1 MAQIKNIETSVD
13 RLPPQS
19 LEAEQAVLGAII
31 LEGESL
37 TKAIELLS
45 PDDFYREAHR
55 KIYNAMLNLF
65 NQNEPIDLITLTEHL
80 KDKGELEEIGG
91 LSYLSNLA
99 TVVPTSAN
107 IRYHAKL
114 VREKALLRSLIRAC
128 TEIVTKIYEEPE
140 DAEEM
145 IDYAEKLIFEI
156 SEKRTNTSFYQMKDV
171 VKQTFK
177 IIESMYERK
186 AVITG
191 IPSGFKDL
199 DELTSGFQPGD
210 LIIIGGR
217 PGMGK
222 TAFSLNIAQHVGVE
236 MGEPVA
242 FFSLEMSKEQIA
254 MRLLSSLA
262 FVNASALRKGFIGKR
277 DWERLTEAAVRLS
290 EAPIYIDDSSQMSVL
305 EIRAK
310 ARRLKMEKGKL
321 SLIIID
327 YLQLM
332 KSRTT
337 YDRREQEISEI
348 SRSLKAM
355 AKELKVPVIALSQ
368 LNRSVEKTTDRR
380 PTLANLRE
388 SGAIEQD
395 ADVIIFLYRDE
406 VYNKKNP
413 ANKGKA
419 EVIVAKQRNGPT
431 DTVNLTFLEEYTRF
445 LDFTDK
451 YTGTETLEE
460 EI

>member
-1 MAQIKNIETSVD
+1 MHYINEIASTVD

-19 LEAEQAVLGAII
+19 IEAEQAVLGAII
-31 LEGESL
+31 LEGESI
-37 TKAIELLS
+37 TKAIDILS
-45 PDDFYREAHR
+45 PEDFYKEPHR
-55 KIYNAMLNLF
+55 KIYTAMLELF
-65 NQNEPIDLITLTEHL
+65 DKNEPIDLITLSEHL
-80 KDKGELEEIGG
+80 KDKGVLEEAGG
-91 LSYLSNLA
+91 ISYLSQLA

-107 IRYHAKL
+107 IRYHAKV
-114 VREKALLRSLIRAC
+114 VREKALLRAIIRSC
-128 TEIVTKIYEEPE
+128 TEIVSKVYEMPE

-145 IDYAEKLIFEI
+145 VDYAERLIFEI
-156 SEKRTNTSFYQMKDV
+156 SEKRTNANFYQMKDV
-171 VKQTFK
+171 VKNTFK
-177 IIESMYERK
+177 MIETMYDKK

-191 IPSGFKDL
+191 VPSGFKDL

-222 TAFSLNIAQHVGVE
+222 TAFSLNIAQHVGIE

-242 FFSLEMSKEQIA
+242 FFSLEMSKEQVA

-262 FVNASALRKGFIGKR
+262 MVNSVALRKGFITKK
-277 DWERLTEAAVRLS
+277 DWEKLTDAAVRLS
-290 EAPIYIDDSSQMSVL
+290 EAPIYIDDSSQISVL

-310 ARRLKMEKGKL
+310 ARRLKMEKGRL

-332 KSRTT
+332 RGRTS
-337 YDRREQEISEI
+337 YDIREQEIAEI

-368 LNRSVEKTTDRR
+368 LNRSVEKTSDRK

-431 DTVNLTFLEEYTRF
+431 DTVYLTFLSDYTRF
-445 LDFTDK
+445 LDYTDR
-451 YTGTETLEE
+451 YTGTEIEE
-460 EI
+460 EV

>member
-1 MAQIKNIETSVD
+1 MAYLKSIETSID

-31 LEGESL
+31 LEGESI
-37 TKAIELLS
+37 TKAIEILS
-45 PDDFYREAHR
+45 PEDFYREAHR
-55 KIYNAMLNLF
+55 KIYNSMLELF
-65 NQNEPIDLITLTEHL
+65 NKNEPIDLITITEHL
-80 KDKGELEEIGG
+80 RDKGELEEVGG
-91 LSYLSNLA
+91 LPYLSTLA
-99 TVVPTSAN
+99 TVVPTAAN

-114 VREKALLRSLIRAC
+114 VREKALMRAVIRAC
-128 TEIVTKIYEEPE
+128 TEIVTKVYEEPE

-145 IDYAEKLIFEI
+145 LDYAEKLIFEI
-156 SEKRTNTSFYQMKDV
+156 SEKRTNTSLFQMKEV
-171 VKQTFK
+171 VKSTLK
-177 IIESMYERK
+177 MIESMYERK

-222 TAFSLNIAQHVGVE
+222 TAFSLNIAQHVSVE
-236 MGEPVA
+236 LGEPVA
-242 FFSLEMSKEQIA
+242 FFSLEMSKEQIGF
-254 MRLLSSLA
+254 RLFSSLA
-262 FVNASALRKGFIGKR
+262 MVNASALRKGFIGKR
-277 DWERLTEAAVRLS
+277 DWERVTEAAVKLS
-290 EAPIYIDDSSQMSVL
+290 EAPIYIDDASQMSVL

-332 KSRTT
+332 RSRTA

-406 VYNKKNP
+406 VYNKKNT

-431 DTVNLTFLEEYTRF
+431 DTVYLTFLSDYTRF

-451 YTGTETLEE
+451 YMGTEIEE
-460 EI
+460 DM

>member
-1 MAQIKNIETSVD
+1 MDYLREIDTSVD

-31 LEGESL
+31 IEGESI
-37 TKAIELLS
+37 TKAIDILT
-45 PDDFYREAHR
+45 PQDFYREPHR
-55 KIYNAMLNLF
+55 KIYTAMLELF
-65 NQNEPIDLITLTEHL
+65 NKNEPIDLITLTEHL
-80 KDKGELEEIGG
+80 KDKGQLDEAGG
-91 LSYLSNLA
+91 LGYLSNLA

-114 VREKALLRSLIRAC
+114 VREKALLRALIRAC
-128 TEIVTKIYEEPE
+128 TEIVTKVYEEPD

-145 IDYAEKLIFEI
+145 LDYAERSIFEI
-156 SEKRTNTSFYQMKDV
+156 SEKRMDANFYQMKDV
-171 VKQTFK
+171 VKHTFK
-177 IIESMYERK
+177 IIESMYEKK

-191 IPSGFKDL
+191 VPSGFRDL
-199 DELTSGFQPGD
+199 DGLTSGFQPGD

-222 TAFSLNIAQHVGVE
+222 TAFALNIAQHVGVE
-236 MGEPVA
+236 LGEPVA
-242 FFSLEMSKEQIA
+242 FFSLEMSKEQVA
-254 MRLLSSLA
+254 MRLLSSIA
-262 FVNASALRKGFIGKR
+262 MVNSVSLRKGFISKR
-277 DWERLTEAAVRLS
+277 DWEKITDAAVRLAD
-290 EAPIYIDDSSQMSVL
+290 APIYIDDSSQMSIL
-305 EIRAK
+305 EVRAK

-332 KSRTT
+332 RGRTA

-355 AKELKVPVIALSQ
+355 AKELKVPVVALSQ
-368 LNRSVEKTTDRR
+368 LNRSVEKTQDRR

-406 VYNKKNP
+406 MYKRDTK
-413 ANKGKA
+413 NKGKA

-431 DTVNLTFLEEYTRF
+431 DTVYLTFLSDYTRF
-445 LDFTDK
+445 LDYTDK
-451 YTGTETLEE
+451 YSGAETEE
-460 EI
+460 EL

>member
-1 MAQIKNIETSVD
+1 MAQIKNIEASID

-31 LEGESL
+31 LEGESI

-55 KIYNAMLNLF
+55 KIYNAMLHIF

-80 KDKGELEEIGG
+80 KDKGELEEVGG
-91 LSYLSNLA
+91 LSYLSSLA

-262 FVNASALRKGFIGKR
+262 LVNASALRKGFIGKR
-277 DWERLTEAAVRLS
+277 DWERLTEAAVKLS

-332 KSRTT
+332 RSRTN

-431 DTVNLTFLEEYTRF
+431 DTVNLTFLDEYTRF

-451 YTGTETLEE
+451 YTGTESLEE

>member
-1 MAQIKNIETSVD
+1 MAYLQEIESTAL

-31 LEGESL
+31 LEGEAI
-37 TKAIELLS
+37 TKAIEILS
-45 PDDFYREAHR
+45 PEDFYSERHR
-55 KIYNAMLNLF
+55 KIYQAMLELF
-65 NQNEPIDLITLTEHL
+65 DRNEPIDLITLTEHL
-80 KDKGELEEIGG
+80 RDKGELEDVGG
-91 LSYLSNLA
+91 VSYLGTLT
-99 TVVPTSAN
+99 TVVPTAAN

-128 TEIVTKIYEEPE
+128 TEIVTKVYEEPE

-145 IDYAEKLIFEI
+145 IDFAERLIFEI
-156 SEKRTNTSFYQMKDV
+156 SEKRTNTSFYHMKDV
-171 VKQTFK
+171 VKNTFK
-177 IIESMYERK
+177 IIESMYEKK

-199 DELTSGFQPGD
+199 DALTSGFQPGD

-236 MGEPVA
+236 LGEPVA

-254 MRLLSSLA
+254 MRLLSSIA
-262 FVNASALRKGFIGKR
+262 MVNSSALRKGFITKR
-277 DWERLTEAAVRLS
+277 DWERITDAAVKLS

-310 ARRLKMEKGKL
+310 ARRLKMEKGRL
-321 SLIIID
+321 GLVIID

-332 KSRTT
+332 RSRNT
-337 YDRREQEISEI
+337 YDVREQEIADI

-368 LNRSVEKTTDRR
+368 LNRSVEK
-380 PTLANLRE
+380 
-388 SGAIEQD
+388 
-395 ADVIIFLYRDE
+395 
-406 VYNKKNP
+406 
-413 ANKGKA
+413 KA
-419 EVIVAKQRNGPT
+419 
-431 DTVNLTFLEEYTRF
+431 LTKDQPLLT
-445 LDFTDK
+445 
-451 YTGTETLEE
+451 
-460 EI
+460 

>member
-1 MAQIKNIETSVD
+1 MAYVREISASVD

-19 LEAEQAVLGAII
+19 LEAEQAVLGALI
-31 LEGESL
+31 LEGEAI
-37 TKAIELLS
+37 TKAIEILS
-45 PDDFYREAHR
+45 PEDFYREAHK
-55 KIYNAMLNLF
+55 KIYQSMLELF
-65 NQNEPIDLITLTEHL
+65 DKNESIDLITITEHL
-80 KDKGELEEIGG
+80 RDKGELDNIGG
-91 LSYLSNLA
+91 LSYLSHLA
-99 TVVPTSAN
+99 TIVPTAAN

-114 VREKALLRSLIRAC
+114 VREKALLRAVIRAC
-128 TEIVTKIYEEPE
+128 TEIVTKVYEEPE

-145 IDYAEKLIFEI
+145 VDYAERLIFEI
-156 SEKRTNTSFYQMKDV
+156 SEKRTKTNFFHMKDV
-171 VKQTFK
+171 VKHTFK
-177 IIESMYERK
+177 IIESMYEKK

-191 IPSGFKDL
+191 VPSGFKDL

-236 MGEPVA
+236 LGEPVA
-242 FFSLEMSKEQIA
+242 YFSLEMSKEQIA
-254 MRLLSSLA
+254 MRLLSSIA
-262 FVNASALRKGFIGKR
+262 MVNSSALRKGFISKR
-277 DWERLTEAAVRLS
+277 DWERITDAAVKLS

-310 ARRLKMEKGKL
+310 ARRLKMEQGRL
-321 SLIIID
+321 ALIIID

-332 KSRTT
+332 RGKSN
-337 YDRREQEISEI
+337 YEVREQEIAEI

-368 LNRSVEKTTDRR
+368 LNRSVERTSDRK

-395 ADVIIFLYRDE
+395 ADLIIFLYRDE

-431 DTVNLTFLEEYTRF
+431 DEITLTFLSDYTRF
-445 LDFTDK
+445 LDYTEQ
-451 YTGTETLEE
+451 YTGTEIEE
-460 EI
+460 EV

>member
-1 MAQIKNIETSVD
+1 MAYVREISASVD

-19 LEAEQAVLGAII
+19 LEAEQAVLGALI
-31 LEGESL
+31 LEGEAI
-37 TKAIELLS
+37 TKAIEILS
-45 PDDFYREAHR
+45 PEDFYREAHK
-55 KIYNAMLNLF
+55 KIYQSMLELF
-65 NQNEPIDLITLTEHL
+65 DKNEPIDLITITEHL
-80 KDKGELEEIGG
+80 RDRGELDNIGG
-91 LSYLSNLA
+91 LSYLSHLA
-99 TVVPTSAN
+99 TIVPTAAN

-114 VREKALLRSLIRAC
+114 VREKALLRAVIRAC
-128 TEIVTKIYEEPE
+128 TEIVTKVYEEPE

-145 IDYAEKLIFEI
+145 VDYAERLIFEI
-156 SEKRTNTSFYQMKDV
+156 SEKRTKTNFFHMKDV
-171 VKQTFK
+171 VKHTFK
-177 IIESMYERK
+177 IIESMYEKK

-191 IPSGFKDL
+191 VPSGFKDL

-236 MGEPVA
+236 LGEPVA
-242 FFSLEMSKEQIA
+242 YFSLEMSKEQIA
-254 MRLLSSLA
+254 MRLLSSIA
-262 FVNASALRKGFIGKR
+262 MVNSSALRKGFISKR
-277 DWERLTEAAVRLS
+277 DWERITDAAVKLS

-310 ARRLKMEKGKL
+310 ARRLKMEQGRL
-321 SLIIID
+321 ALIIID

-332 KSRTT
+332 RGKSN
-337 YDRREQEISEI
+337 YEVREQEIAEI

-368 LNRSVEKTTDRR
+368 LNRSVERTSDRK

-395 ADVIIFLYRDE
+395 ADLIIFLYRDE

-431 DTVNLTFLEEYTRF
+431 DEITLTFLSDYTRF
-445 LDFTDK
+445 LDYTEQ
-451 YTGTETLEE
+451 YTGTEIEE
-460 EI
+460 EV

>member
-1 MAQIKNIETSVD
+1 MAYLRKIENSID

-31 LEGESL
+31 LEGESI
-37 TKAIELLS
+37 TKAIEILS
-45 PDDFYREAHR
+45 PEDFYSERHR
-55 KIYNAMLNLF
+55 RIYQAMLELF
-65 NQNEPIDLITLTEHL
+65 DKNEPIDIITLTEHL
-80 KDKGELEEIGG
+80 RDKGELEEAGG
-91 LSYLSNLA
+91 VGYLSSLA
-99 TVVPTSAN
+99 TVVPTAAN

-114 VREKALLRSLIRAC
+114 VREKALLRALIRAC
-128 TEIVTKIYEEPE
+128 TEVITKVYEEPE

-145 IDYAEKLIFEI
+145 IDYAERLIFEI

-171 VKQTFK
+171 IKQTFK
-177 IIESMYERK
+177 IIENMYERK
-186 AVITG
+186 SVITG
-191 IPSGFKDL
+191 ISSGFKDL
-199 DELTSGFQPGD
+199 DELTAGFQPGD

-222 TAFSLNIAQHVGVE
+222 TAFSLNIAQHVGIE
-236 MGEPVA
+236 LGEPVA
-242 FFSLEMSKEQIA
+242 FFSLEMSKEQVA

-262 FVNASALRKGFIGKR
+262 MVNFSALRKGIISKK
-277 DWERLTEAAVRLS
+277 DWERITDAAVKLS

-310 ARRLKMEKGKL
+310 ARRLKMEKGRL
-321 SLIIID
+321 GLIIID

-332 KSRTT
+332 RSRGN
-337 YDRREQEISEI
+337 YEIREQEIAEI

-368 LNRSVEKTTDRR
+368 LNRSVEKTSDRR

-431 DTVNLTFLEEYTRF
+431 DVVYLTFLNDYTRF
-445 LDFTDK
+445 LDYTDK
-451 YTGTETLEE
+451 YTGTEVEE
-460 EI
+460 EV

>member
-1 MAQIKNIETSVD
+1 MPYINEIVSTVD

-19 LEAEQAVLGAII
+19 IEAEQAVLGAII
-31 LEGESL
+31 LEGESI
-37 TKAIELLS
+37 TKAIDVLS
-45 PDDFYREAHR
+45 PEDFYKEPHR
-55 KIYNAMLNLF
+55 KIYTAMLELF
-65 NQNEPIDLITLTEHL
+65 DKNEPIDLITLSEHL
-80 KDKGELEEIGG
+80 KDKGVLEEAGG
-91 LSYLSNLA
+91 ISYLSQLA

-107 IRYHAKL
+107 IRYHAKV
-114 VREKALLRSLIRAC
+114 VREKALLRAIIRSC
-128 TEIVTKIYEEPE
+128 TEIVSKVYEMPE

-145 IDYAEKLIFEI
+145 VDYAERLIFEI
-156 SEKRTNTSFYQMKDV
+156 SEKRTNANFYQMKDV
-171 VKQTFK
+171 VKNTFK
-177 IIESMYERK
+177 MIETMYDKK

-191 IPSGFKDL
+191 VPSGFKDL

-222 TAFSLNIAQHVGVE
+222 TAFSLNIAQHVGIE

-242 FFSLEMSKEQIA
+242 FFSLEMSKEQVA
-254 MRLLSSLA
+254 MRLLSSIA
-262 FVNASALRKGFIGKR
+262 MVNSVALRKGFITKK
-277 DWERLTEAAVRLS
+277 DWEKLTDAAVRLS
-290 EAPIYIDDSSQMSVL
+290 EAPIYIDDSSQISVL

-310 ARRLKMEKGKL
+310 ARRLKMEKGRL

-332 KSRTT
+332 RGRTS
-337 YDRREQEISEI
+337 YDIREQEIAEI

-368 LNRSVEKTTDRR
+368 LNRSVEKTSDRK

-431 DTVNLTFLEEYTRF
+431 DTVYLTFLSDYTRF
-445 LDFTDK
+445 LDYTDR
-451 YTGTETLEE
+451 YTGTEIEE
-460 EI
+460 EV

>member
-1 MAQIKNIETSVD
+1 MPYINEIASTVD

-19 LEAEQAVLGAII
+19 IEAEQAVLGAII
-31 LEGESL
+31 LEGESI
-37 TKAIELLS
+37 TKAIDVLS
-45 PDDFYREAHR
+45 PEDFYKEPHR
-55 KIYNAMLNLF
+55 KIYTAMLELF
-65 NQNEPIDLITLTEHL
+65 DKNEPIDLITLSEHL
-80 KDKGELEEIGG
+80 KDKGVLEEAGG
-91 LSYLSNLA
+91 ISYLSQLA

-107 IRYHAKL
+107 IRYHAKV
-114 VREKALLRSLIRAC
+114 VREKALLRAIIRSC
-128 TEIVTKIYEEPE
+128 TEIISKVYEMPE

-145 IDYAEKLIFEI
+145 VDYAERLIFEI
-156 SEKRTNTSFYQMKDV
+156 SEKRTNANFYQMKDV
-171 VKQTFK
+171 VKNTFK
-177 IIESMYERK
+177 MIETMYDKK

-191 IPSGFKDL
+191 VPSGFKDL

-222 TAFSLNIAQHVGVE
+222 TAFSLNIAQHVGIE

-242 FFSLEMSKEQIA
+242 FFSLEMSKEQVA

-262 FVNASALRKGFIGKR
+262 MVNSVALRKGFITKK
-277 DWERLTEAAVRLS
+277 DWEKLTDAAVRLS
-290 EAPIYIDDSSQMSVL
+290 EAPIYIDDSSQISVL

-310 ARRLKMEKGKL
+310 ARRLKMEKGRL

-332 KSRTT
+332 RGRTS
-337 YDRREQEISEI
+337 YDIREQEIAEI

-368 LNRSVEKTTDRR
+368 LNRSVEKTSDRK

-431 DTVNLTFLEEYTRF
+431 DTVYLTFLSDYTRF
-445 LDFTDK
+445 LDYTDR
-451 YTGTETLEE
+451 YTGTEIEE
-460 EI
+460 EV

>member
-1 MAQIKNIETSVD
+1 MAYLQEIESTAL

-31 LEGESL
+31 LEGEAI
-37 TKAIELLS
+37 TKAIEILS
-45 PDDFYREAHR
+45 PEDFYSERHR
-55 KIYNAMLNLF
+55 KIYQAMLELF
-65 NQNEPIDLITLTEHL
+65 DRNEPIDLITLTEHL
-80 KDKGELEEIGG
+80 RDKGELEDVGG
-91 LSYLSNLA
+91 VSYLGTLT
-99 TVVPTSAN
+99 TVVPTAAN

-128 TEIVTKIYEEPE
+128 TEIVTKVYEEPE

-145 IDYAEKLIFEI
+145 IDFAERLIFEI
-156 SEKRTNTSFYQMKDV
+156 SEKRTNTSFYHMKDV
-171 VKQTFK
+171 VKNTFK
-177 IIESMYERK
+177 IIESMYEKK

-199 DELTSGFQPGD
+199 DALTSGFQPGD

-236 MGEPVA
+236 LGEPVA

-254 MRLLSSLA
+254 MRLLSSIA
-262 FVNASALRKGFIGKR
+262 MVNSSALRKGFITKR
-277 DWERLTEAAVRLS
+277 DWERITDAAVKLS

-310 ARRLKMEKGKL
+310 ARRLKMEKGRL
-321 SLIIID
+321 GLVIID

-332 KSRTT
+332 RSRNT
-337 YDRREQEISEI
+337 YDVREQEIADI

-368 LNRSVEKTTDRR
+368 LNRSVEKK
-380 PTLANLRE
+380 L
-388 SGAIEQD
+388 
-395 ADVIIFLYRDE
+395 
-406 VYNKKNP
+406 
-413 ANKGKA
+413 
-419 EVIVAKQRNGPT
+419 
-431 DTVNLTFLEEYTRF
+431 
-445 LDFTDK
+445 
-451 YTGTETLEE
+451 
-460 EI
+460 

>member
-1 MAQIKNIETSVD
+1 MAYLKSIEASID

-31 LEGESL
+31 LEGEAI
-37 TKAIELLS
+37 TKAIEILCS
-45 PDDFYREAHR
+45 DDFYRDAHR
-55 KIYNAMLNLF
+55 KIYNAMVELF
-65 NQNEPIDLITLTEHL
+65 NKNEPIDLITITEHL
-80 KDKGELEEIGG
+80 KDKGELEDVGG
-91 LSYLSNLA
+91 LSYLSTLA

-107 IRYHAKL
+107 IKYYAKL
-114 VREKALLRSLIRAC
+114 VREKALLRSIIRAC
-128 TEIVTKIYEEPE
+128 TEIVTKVYEEPE
-140 DAEEM
+140 DADEM
-145 IDYAEKLIFEI
+145 LDYAEKLIFEI
-156 SEKRTNTSFYQMKDV
+156 SNKRTNTSFYQMKDV
-171 VKQTFK
+171 VKHTIK
-177 IIESMYERK
+177 IVESMYERK

-236 MGEPVA
+236 LGEPVA

-262 FVNASALRKGFIGKR
+262 MVNASALRKGFISKR
-277 DWERLTEAAVRLS
+277 DWEKLTESAVKLS

-310 ARRLKMEKGKL
+310 ARRLKMEKGRL
-321 SLIIID
+321 NLIIID

-332 KSRTT
+332 RNRIA
-337 YDRREQEISEI
+337 YDTREQEISEI

-395 ADVIIFLYRDE
+395 ADLIIFLYRDE
-406 VYNKKNP
+406 IYNKKNP

-419 EVIVAKQRNGPT
+419 EIIVAKQRNGPT
-431 DTVNLTFLEEYTRF
+431 DTINLTFLSEYTRF
-445 LDFTDK
+445 IDFTDK
-451 YTGTETLEE
+451 YTGTEIEE
-460 EI
+460 EM

>member
-1 MAQIKNIETSVD
+1 MPYIKEILSTVD
-13 RLPPQS
+13 RLPPQAI
-19 LEAEQAVLGAII
+19 EAEQAVLGAII
-31 LEGESL
+31 LEGESI
-37 TKAIELLS
+37 TKAIEVLS
-45 PDDFYREAHR
+45 PDDFYKESHR
-55 KIYNAMLNLF
+55 KIYTAMLDLF
-65 NQNEPIDLITLTEHL
+65 DKNEAIDLITVSEHL
-80 KDKGELEEIGG
+80 KDKGELEEVGG
-91 LSYLSNLA
+91 IAYLSQLA

-114 VREKALLRSLIRAC
+114 VREKALLRALIRSC
-128 TEIVTKIYEEPE
+128 TEIISKVYEMPE

-145 IDYAEKLIFEI
+145 VDYAERLIFEI
-156 SEKRTNTSFYQMKDV
+156 SEKRTNTNFYQMKDV
-171 VKQTFK
+171 VKNTFK
-177 IIESMYERK
+177 MIENMYDKK

-191 IPSGFKDL
+191 VPSGFKDL

-222 TAFSLNIAQHVGVE
+222 TAFSLNIAQHLSVE
-236 MGEPVA
+236 LNEPVA
-242 FFSLEMSKEQIA
+242 FFSLEMSKEQVA

-262 FVNASALRKGFIGKR
+262 MVNSASLRKGFITKK
-277 DWERLTEAAVRLS
+277 DWEKLTDAAVRLS
-290 EAPIYIDDSSQMSVL
+290 EAPIYIDDSSQISVL

-310 ARRLKMEKGKL
+310 ARRLRMEKGKL

-332 KSRTT
+332 RGRNT
-337 YDRREQEISEI
+337 YEIREQEIAEI

-368 LNRSVEKTTDRR
+368 LNRSVEKTSDRK

-431 DTVNLTFLEEYTRF
+431 DTVFLTFLSDYTRF
-445 LDFTDK
+445 LDYTDR
-451 YTGTETLEE
+451 YTGAEIEE
-460 EI
+460 EV

>member
-1 MAQIKNIETSVD
+1 MPYINEIASTVD

-19 LEAEQAVLGAII
+19 IEAEQAVLGAII
-31 LEGESL
+31 LEGESI
-37 TKAIELLS
+37 TKAIDVLS
-45 PDDFYREAHR
+45 PEDFYKEPHR
-55 KIYNAMLNLF
+55 KIYTAMLELF
-65 NQNEPIDLITLTEHL
+65 DKNEPIDLITLSEHL
-80 KDKGELEEIGG
+80 KDKGVLEEAGG
-91 LSYLSNLA
+91 ISYLSQLA

-107 IRYHAKL
+107 IRYHAKV
-114 VREKALLRSLIRAC
+114 VREKALLRAIIRSC
-128 TEIVTKIYEEPE
+128 TDIVSKVYEMPE

-145 IDYAEKLIFEI
+145 VDYAERLIFEI
-156 SEKRTNTSFYQMKDV
+156 SEKRTNANFYQMKDV
-171 VKQTFK
+171 VKNTFK
-177 IIESMYERK
+177 MIETMYDKK

-191 IPSGFKDL
+191 VPSGFKDL

-222 TAFSLNIAQHVGVE
+222 TAFSLNIAQHVGIE

-242 FFSLEMSKEQIA
+242 FFSLEMSKEQVA

-262 FVNASALRKGFIGKR
+262 MVNSVALRKGFITKK
-277 DWERLTEAAVRLS
+277 DWEKLTDAAVRLS
-290 EAPIYIDDSSQMSVL
+290 EAPIYIDDSSQISVL

-310 ARRLKMEKGKL
+310 ARRLKMEKGRL

-332 KSRTT
+332 RGRTS
-337 YDRREQEISEI
+337 YDIREQEIAEI

-368 LNRSVEKTTDRR
+368 LNRSVEKTSDRK

-431 DTVNLTFLEEYTRF
+431 DTVYLTFLSDYTRF
-445 LDFTDK
+445 LDYTDR
-451 YTGTETLEE
+451 YTGTEIEE
-460 EI
+460 EV

>member
-1 MAQIKNIETSVD
+1 MAYLRNIESAVD

-31 LEGESL
+31 LEGESII
-37 TKAIELLS
+37 KAIEILS
-45 PDDFYREAHR
+45 ADDFYREAHR
-55 KIYNAMLNLF
+55 KIYVAMLELF
-65 NQNEPIDLITLTEHL
+65 DKNEPIDLITITEHL
-80 KDKGELEEIGG
+80 KDKGELEEVGG
-91 LSYLSNLA
+91 LSYLSTLA

-128 TEIVTKIYEEPE
+128 TEIATKIYEEPQ

-156 SEKRTNTSFYQMKDV
+156 SEKRTNTNFYQMKDV

-191 IPSGFKDL
+191 VPSGFKDL

-210 LIIIGGR
+210 LVIIGGR

-236 MGEPVA
+236 LGEPVA

-262 FVNASALRKGFIGKR
+262 MVNASALRKGFISKR
-277 DWERLTEAAVRLS
+277 DWERLTDSAVRLS

-332 KSRTT
+332 RSRTA

-431 DTVNLTFLEEYTRF
+431 DTVYLTFLSDYTRF

-451 YTGTETLEE
+451 YMGTEIEE
-460 EI
+460 EV

>member
-1 MAQIKNIETSVD
+1 MAYLRDIDTSIDKV
-13 RLPPQS
+13 PPQS

-31 LEGESL
+31 LDGESIA
-37 TKAIELLS
+37 KAIELIT
-45 PDDFYREAHR
+45 PQDFYKESHR
-55 KIYNAMLNLF
+55 KIYQAMLSLF
-65 NQNEPIDLITLTEHL
+65 DKNEPIDLITLTEHL
-80 KDKGELEEIGG
+80 KDNGELDEVGG

-99 TVVPTSAN
+99 TAVPTAAN
-107 IRYHAKL
+107 IKYHAKL
-114 VREKALLRSLIRAC
+114 IREKALLRSLLSSC
-128 TEIVTKIYEEPE
+128 TKIITKVYEEPE
-140 DAEEM
+140 DPEEM
-145 IDYAEKLIFEI
+145 IDYAERLIFDI
-156 SEKRTNTSFYQMKDV
+156 SEQRTNTSFYQMKDV
-171 VKQTFK
+171 VKHAFK
-177 IIESMYERK
+177 IIESMYEKK

-191 IPSGFKDL
+191 ISSGFKDL

-236 MGEPVA
+236 LGEPVA
-242 FFSLEMSKEQIA
+242 FFSLEMSREQIA
-254 MRLLSSLA
+254 MRLLSSIA
-262 FVNASALRKGFIGKR
+262 MVNSAALRKGFIGKR
-277 DWERLTEAAVRLS
+277 DWERITDAAVKLS

-332 KSRTT
+332 RGRTN
-337 YDRREQEISEI
+337 YDIREQEIAEI

-368 LNRSVEKTTDRR
+368 LNRSVEKTSDRK

-431 DTVNLTFLEEYTRF
+431 DTVYLTFLSDYTRF
-445 LDFTDK
+445 LDYTDK
-451 YTGTETLEE
+451 YMGTEIEE

>member
-1 MAQIKNIETSVD
+1 MPYINEIASTVD

-19 LEAEQAVLGAII
+19 IEAEQAVLGAII
-31 LEGESL
+31 LEGESI
-37 TKAIELLS
+37 TKAIDVLS
-45 PDDFYREAHR
+45 PEDFYKEPHR
-55 KIYNAMLNLF
+55 KIYTAMLELF
-65 NQNEPIDLITLTEHL
+65 DKNEPIDLITLSEHL
-80 KDKGELEEIGG
+80 KDKGVLEETGG
-91 LSYLSNLA
+91 ISYLSQLA

-107 IRYHAKL
+107 IRYHAKV
-114 VREKALLRSLIRAC
+114 VREKALLRAIIRSC
-128 TEIVTKIYEEPE
+128 TDIVSKVYEMPE

-145 IDYAEKLIFEI
+145 VDYAERLIFEI
-156 SEKRTNTSFYQMKDV
+156 SEKRTNANFYQMKDV
-171 VKQTFK
+171 VKNTFK
-177 IIESMYERK
+177 MIETMYDKK

-191 IPSGFKDL
+191 VPSGFKDL

-222 TAFSLNIAQHVGVE
+222 TAFSLNIAQHVGIE

-242 FFSLEMSKEQIA
+242 FFSLEMSKEQVA

-262 FVNASALRKGFIGKR
+262 MVNSVALRKGFITKK
-277 DWERLTEAAVRLS
+277 DWEKLTDAAVRLS
-290 EAPIYIDDSSQMSVL
+290 EAPIYIDDSSQISVL

-310 ARRLKMEKGKL
+310 ARRLKMEKGRL

-332 KSRTT
+332 RGRTS
-337 YDRREQEISEI
+337 YDIREQEIAEI

-368 LNRSVEKTTDRR
+368 LNRSVEKTSDRK

-431 DTVNLTFLEEYTRF
+431 DTVYLTFLSDYTRF
-445 LDFTDK
+445 LDYTDR
-451 YTGTETLEE
+451 YTGTEIEE
-460 EI
+460 EV

>member
-1 MAQIKNIETSVD
+1 MAYLKTIENSVD

-31 LEGESL
+31 LEGESI
-37 TKAIELLS
+37 TKAIEIIS
-45 PDDFYREAHR
+45 PEDFYSERHR
-55 KIYNAMLNLF
+55 KIYQAMLELF
-65 NQNEPIDLITLTEHL
+65 DKNEPIDLITLSEHL
-80 KDKGELEEIGG
+80 KDKGELDETGGIG
-91 LSYLSNLA
+91 YLSNLA
-99 TVVPTSAN
+99 TAVPTAAN

-114 VREKALLRSLIRAC
+114 IREKALLRSIIRAC
-128 TEIVTKIYEEPE
+128 TEIVTKVYEEPE

-145 IDYAEKLIFEI
+145 IDYAERLIFEI
-156 SEKRTNTSFYQMKDV
+156 SEKRTNTSFYHMKDV

-177 IIESMYERK
+177 IIESMYEKK

-191 IPSGFKDL
+191 ISSGFKDL

-222 TAFSLNIAQHVGVE
+222 TAFSLNIAQHVGIE
-236 MGEPVA
+236 LGEPVA
-242 FFSLEMSKEQIA
+242 FFSLEMSKEQVA

-262 FVNASALRKGFIGKR
+262 MVNSSALRKGFISKK
-277 DWERLTEAAVRLS
+277 DWERITDAAVKLS

-310 ARRLKMEKGKL
+310 ARRLKMEKGRL
-321 SLIIID
+321 GLIVID

-332 KSRTT
+332 RSRNS
-337 YDRREQEISEI
+337 YEVREQEIADI

-368 LNRSVEKTTDRR
+368 LNRSVEKTSDRR

-431 DTVNLTFLEEYTRF
+431 DIVYLTFLNDYTRF
-445 LDFTDK
+445 LDYTDK
-451 YTGTETLEE
+451 YAGTEIEE
-460 EI
+460 EV

>member
-1 MAQIKNIETSVD
+1 MPYINEIASTVD

-19 LEAEQAVLGAII
+19 IEAEQAVLGAII
-31 LEGESL
+31 LEGESI
-37 TKAIELLS
+37 TKAIDVLS
-45 PDDFYREAHR
+45 PEDFYKEPHR
-55 KIYNAMLNLF
+55 KIYTAMLELF
-65 NQNEPIDLITLTEHL
+65 DKNEPIDLITLSEHL
-80 KDKGELEEIGG
+80 KDKGVLEEAGG
-91 LSYLSNLA
+91 ISYLSQLA

-107 IRYHAKL
+107 IRYHAKV
-114 VREKALLRSLIRAC
+114 VREKALLRAIIRSC
-128 TEIVTKIYEEPE
+128 TDIVSKVYEMPE

-145 IDYAEKLIFEI
+145 VDYAERLIFEI
-156 SEKRTNTSFYQMKDV
+156 SEKRTNANFYQMKDV
-171 VKQTFK
+171 VKNTFK
-177 IIESMYERK
+177 MIETMYDKK

-191 IPSGFKDL
+191 VPSGFKDL

-222 TAFSLNIAQHVGVE
+222 TAFSLNIAQHVGIE

-242 FFSLEMSKEQIA
+242 FFSLEMSKEQVA

-262 FVNASALRKGFIGKR
+262 MVNSVALRKGFITKK
-277 DWERLTEAAVRLS
+277 DWEKLTDAAVRLS
-290 EAPIYIDDSSQMSVL
+290 EAPIYIDDSSQISVL

-310 ARRLKMEKGKL
+310 ARRLKMEKGRL

-332 KSRTT
+332 RGRTS
-337 YDRREQEISEI
+337 YDIREQEIADI

-368 LNRSVEKTTDRR
+368 LNRSVEKTSDRK

-431 DTVNLTFLEEYTRF
+431 DTVYLTFLSDYTRF
-445 LDFTDK
+445 LDYTDR
-451 YTGTETLEE
+451 YTGTEIEE
-460 EI
+460 EV

>member
-1 MAQIKNIETSVD
+1 MAYLKNIDTIVD

-31 LEGESL
+31 LEGESI
-37 TKAIELLS
+37 TRAIEILS

-55 KIYNAMLNLF
+55 KIYTAMLELF
-65 NQNEPIDLITLTEHL
+65 DKNEPIDFITLTEHL
-80 KDKGELEEIGG
+80 KDKGELEEVGG

-128 TEIVTKIYEEPE
+128 TEIVTKVYEEPE

-145 IDYAEKLIFEI
+145 LDYAEKLIFDI
-156 SEKRTNTSFYQMKDV
+156 SERRTNTNFFQMKDV

-177 IIESMYERK
+177 IIESMYEKK

-191 IPSGFKDL
+191 VPSGFRDL

-236 MGEPVA
+236 LGEPVA

-262 FVNASALRKGFIGKR
+262 MVNASALRKGFISRR
-277 DWERLTEAAVRLS
+277 DWERLTDSAVRLS
-290 EAPIYIDDSSQMSVL
+290 EAPIYIDDSSQLSVL

-310 ARRLKMEKGKL
+310 ARRLKLEKGKL

-332 KSRTT
+332 KSRGS

-406 VYNKKNP
+406 IYNKKNP

-431 DTVNLTFLEEYTRF
+431 DTVYLTFLSEYTRF

-451 YTGTETLEE
+451 YAGTEAEE
-460 EI
+460 DM

>member
-1 MAQIKNIETSVD
+1 MAYLKNIEATVD

-19 LEAEQAVLGAII
+19 IEAEQAVLGAII
-31 LEGESL
+31 LEGESI
-37 TKAIELLS
+37 TKAIEILS
-45 PDDFYREAHR
+45 PEDFYRESHR
-55 KIYNAMLNLF
+55 KIYNAMLELF
-65 NQNEPIDLITLTEHL
+65 NKNEPIDLITLTEHL
-80 KDKGELEEIGG
+80 KNKGEIEEIGG
-91 LSYLSNLA
+91 LSYLSNLVTA
-99 TVVPTSAN
+99 VPTAAN

-114 VREKALLRSLIRAC
+114 VREKALLRSVIRAC
-128 TEIVTKIYEEPE
+128 TEIVTKVYEEPE

-145 IDYAEKLIFEI
+145 LDYAEKLIFEI
-156 SEKRTNTSFYQMKDV
+156 SEKRTNTNFFQMKDV
-171 VKQTFK
+171 VKHTFK
-177 IIESMYERK
+177 MIESMYERK
-186 AVITG
+186 AAVTG

-236 MGEPVA
+236 LGEPVA

-254 MRLLSSLA
+254 IRLLSSLA
-262 FVNASALRKGFIGKR
+262 MVNASALRKGFISKR
-277 DWERLTEAAVRLS
+277 DWERLTESAVKLS

-310 ARRLKMEKGKL
+310 ARRLKMEKGRL
-321 SLIIID
+321 SLIVID

-332 KSRTT
+332 RSRAT

-431 DTVNLTFLEEYTRF
+431 DIVNLTFLSEYTRF

-451 YTGTETLEE
+451 YVGTEIEE
-460 EI
+460 DL

>member
-1 MAQIKNIETSVD
+1 MAYVREISASVD

-19 LEAEQAVLGAII
+19 LEAEQAVLGALI
-31 LEGESL
+31 LEGEAI
-37 TKAIELLS
+37 TKAIEILS
-45 PDDFYREAHR
+45 PEDFYREAHK
-55 KIYNAMLNLF
+55 KIYQSMLELF
-65 NQNEPIDLITLTEHL
+65 DKNEPIDLITITEHL
-80 KDKGELEEIGG
+80 RDKGELDNIGG
-91 LSYLSNLA
+91 LSYLSHLA
-99 TVVPTSAN
+99 TIVPTAAN

-114 VREKALLRSLIRAC
+114 VREKALLRAVIRAC
-128 TEIVTKIYEEPE
+128 TEIVTKVYEEPE

-145 IDYAEKLIFEI
+145 VDYAERLIFEI
-156 SEKRTNTSFYQMKDV
+156 SEKRTKTNFFHMKDV
-171 VKQTFK
+171 VKHTFK
-177 IIESMYERK
+177 IIESMYEKK

-191 IPSGFKDL
+191 VPSGFKDL

-236 MGEPVA
+236 LGEPVA
-242 FFSLEMSKEQIA
+242 YFSLEMSKEQIA
-254 MRLLSSLA
+254 MRLLSSIA
-262 FVNASALRKGFIGKR
+262 MVNSSALRKGFISKR
-277 DWERLTEAAVRLS
+277 DWERITDAAVKLS

-310 ARRLKMEKGKL
+310 ARRLKMEQGRL
-321 SLIIID
+321 ALIIID

-332 KSRTT
+332 RGKSN
-337 YDRREQEISEI
+337 YEVREQEIAEI

-368 LNRSVEKTTDRR
+368 LNRSVERTSDRK

-395 ADVIIFLYRDE
+395 ADLIIFLYRDE

-431 DTVNLTFLEEYTRF
+431 DEITLTFLSDYTRF
-445 LDFTDK
+445 LDYTEQ
-451 YTGTETLEE
+451 YTGTEIEE
-460 EI
+460 EV

>member
-1 MAQIKNIETSVD
+1 MAYLKNIEATID

-31 LEGESL
+31 LEGESI
-37 TKAIELLS
+37 TRAIEILS
-45 PDDFYREAHR
+45 PEDFYREAHK
-55 KIYNAMLNLF
+55 KIYTSMLELF
-65 NQNEPIDLITLTEHL
+65 DKNEPIDLITITEHL
-80 KDKGELEEIGG
+80 KDKGELEEVGG

-114 VREKALLRSLIRAC
+114 VREKALLRSLLRAC
-128 TEIVTKIYEEPE
+128 TDIVTKVYEEPE

-156 SEKRTNTSFYQMKDV
+156 SERRTNTNFFHMKDV
-171 VKQTFK
+171 VKHTFK
-177 IIESMYERK
+177 IIESMYEKK

-191 IPSGFKDL
+191 VPSGFKDL

-222 TAFSLNIAQHVGVE
+222 TAFSLNIAQHVGVDL
-236 MGEPVA
+236 GEPVA

-262 FVNASALRKGFIGKR
+262 MVNASALRKGFISKR
-277 DWERLTEAAVRLS
+277 DWERLTDSAVRLS
-290 EAPIYIDDSSQMSVL
+290 ESPIYIDDSSQLSVL

-310 ARRLKMEKGKL
+310 ARRLKMEKGRL

-332 KSRTT
+332 KSRSA

-406 VYNKKNP
+406 IYNKKNP

-431 DTVNLTFLEEYTRF
+431 DTVYLTFLSDYTRF

-451 YTGTETLEE
+451 YTGTEVEE
-460 EI
+460 EL

>member
-1 MAQIKNIETSVD
+1 MAYVREISSSVD

-19 LEAEQAVLGAII
+19 LEAEQAVLGALV
-31 LEGESL
+31 LEGESI
-37 TKAIELLS
+37 TKIIEILS
-45 PDDFYREAHR
+45 PEDFYREAHR
-55 KIYNAMLNLF
+55 KIYQSMLELF
-65 NQNEPIDLITLTEHL
+65 DKNEPIDLITLTEHL
-80 KDKGELEEIGG
+80 RDKGELESIGG
-91 LSYLSNLA
+91 LSYLSHLA
-99 TVVPTSAN
+99 TVVPSSAN

-114 VREKALLRSLIRAC
+114 VREKALLRSVIRAC
-128 TEIVTKIYEEPE
+128 TEIVTKVYEEPE

-145 IDYAEKLIFEI
+145 VDYAERLIFEI
-156 SEKRTNTSFYQMKDV
+156 SEKRTNTNFYQMKDV
-171 VKQTFK
+171 VKKTFK
-177 IIESMYERK
+177 IIESMYEKK

-191 IPSGFKDL
+191 VPSGFKDL

-236 MGEPVA
+236 LGEPVA
-242 FFSLEMSKEQIA
+242 YFSLEMSKEQIA
-254 MRLLSSLA
+254 MRLLSSIA
-262 FVNASALRKGFIGKR
+262 MVNSSALRKGFISKR
-277 DWERLTEAAVRLS
+277 DWERITDAAVKLS

-310 ARRLKMEKGKL
+310 ARRLKLEQGRL
-321 SLIIID
+321 ALIVID

-332 KSRTT
+332 RGKTN
-337 YDRREQEISEI
+337 YEIREQEIAEI

-368 LNRSVEKTTDRR
+368 LNRSVERTSDRK

-431 DTVNLTFLEEYTRF
+431 DEITLTFLSDYTRF
-445 LDFTDK
+445 LD
-451 YTGTETLEE
+451 YTEQYVGTEIEE
-460 EI
+460 EA

>member
-1 MAQIKNIETSVD
+1 
-13 RLPPQS
+13 
-19 LEAEQAVLGAII
+19 
-31 LEGESL
+31 
-37 TKAIELLS
+37 
-45 PDDFYREAHR
+45 
-55 KIYNAMLNLF
+55 
-65 NQNEPIDLITLTEHL
+65 
-80 KDKGELEEIGG
+80 
-91 LSYLSNLA
+91 
-99 TVVPTSAN
+99 
-107 IRYHAKL
+107 
-114 VREKALLRSLIRAC
+114 
-128 TEIVTKIYEEPE
+128 
-140 DAEEM
+140 M
-145 IDYAEKLIFEI
+145 IDYAERLIFEI
-156 SEKRTNTSFYQMKDV
+156 SEKRTNTNFYQMKDV
-171 VKQTFK
+171 VKQTFR

-191 IPSGFKDL
+191 VPSGFKDL

-236 MGEPVA
+236 LGEPVA

-262 FVNASALRKGFIGKR
+262 MVNASALRKGFISKR
-277 DWERLTEAAVRLS
+277 DWERLTDSAVRLS

-332 KSRTT
+332 RSRTA

-431 DTVNLTFLEEYTRF
+431 DTVYLTFLSDYTRF
-445 LDFTDK
+445 LDFTDR
-451 YTGTETLEE
+451 YMGTETEE

>member
-1 MAQIKNIETSVD
+1 MPYINEIASTVD

-19 LEAEQAVLGAII
+19 IEAEQAVLGAII
-31 LEGESL
+31 LEGESI
-37 TKAIELLS
+37 TKAIDVLS
-45 PDDFYREAHR
+45 PEDFYKEPHR
-55 KIYNAMLNLF
+55 KIYNAMLELF
-65 NQNEPIDLITLTEHL
+65 DKNEPIDLITLSEHL
-80 KDKGELEEIGG
+80 KDKGVLEEAGG
-91 LSYLSNLA
+91 ISYLSQLA

-107 IRYHAKL
+107 IRYHAKV
-114 VREKALLRSLIRAC
+114 VREKALLRAIIRSC
-128 TEIVTKIYEEPE
+128 TDIVSKVYEMPE

-145 IDYAEKLIFEI
+145 VDYAERLIFEI
-156 SEKRTNTSFYQMKDV
+156 SEKRTNANFYQMKDV
-171 VKQTFK
+171 VKNTFK
-177 IIESMYERK
+177 MIETMYDKK

-191 IPSGFKDL
+191 VPSGFKDL

-222 TAFSLNIAQHVGVE
+222 TAFSLNIAQHVGIE

-242 FFSLEMSKEQIA
+242 FFSLEMSKEQVA

-262 FVNASALRKGFIGKR
+262 MVNSVALRKGFITKK
-277 DWERLTEAAVRLS
+277 DWEKLTDAAVRLS
-290 EAPIYIDDSSQMSVL
+290 EAPIYIDDSSQISVL

-310 ARRLKMEKGKL
+310 ARRLKMEKGRL

-332 KSRTT
+332 RGRTS
-337 YDRREQEISEI
+337 YDIREQEIAEI

-368 LNRSVEKTTDRR
+368 LNRSVEKTSDRK

-431 DTVNLTFLEEYTRF
+431 DTVYLTFLSDYTRF
-445 LDFTDK
+445 LDYTDR
-451 YTGTETLEE
+451 YTGTEIEE
-460 EI
+460 EV

>member
-1 MAQIKNIETSVD
+1 MAYLKNIEASID

-19 LEAEQAVLGAII
+19 IEAEQAVLGAII
-31 LEGESL
+31 LEGDSI
-37 TKAIELLS
+37 TKAIEILS

-55 KIYNAMLNLF
+55 KIYNSMLELF
-65 NQNEPIDLITLTEHL
+65 DKNEPIDLITITENL
-80 KDKGELEEIGG
+80 RDKGELEEIGG

-99 TVVPTSAN
+99 TVIPTAAN

-114 VREKALLRSLIRAC
+114 VREKALLRAVIRAC
-128 TEIVTKIYEEPE
+128 TEIVTKVYEEPE

-145 IDYAEKLIFEI
+145 LDYAEKLIFEI
-156 SEKRTNTSFYQMKDV
+156 SEKRTNTSFFQMKDV
-171 VKQTFK
+171 VKHTFK
-177 IIESMYERK
+177 MIESMYERK

-236 MGEPVA
+236 LGEPVA

-262 FVNASALRKGFIGKR
+262 MVNASALRKGFISKR
-277 DWERLTEAAVRLS
+277 DWERLTDSAVKLS
-290 EAPIYIDDSSQMSVL
+290 EAPIYVDDSSQLSVL

-332 KSRTT
+332 RSRTA

-406 VYNKKNP
+406 VYNKKNT

-431 DTVNLTFLEEYTRF
+431 DTINLTFLSDYTRF

-451 YTGTETLEE
+451 YMGTEIEE